1 MKRVSEKCEPLS
13 GAAIFEEIMA
23 DNFSNLLQNN
33 NHTPKKLNK
42 LQVG

>member
-1 MKRVSEKCEPLS
+1 MNRASEKCRTLS
-13 GAAIFEEIMA
+13 GIAIFEEIMT

-33 NHTPKKLNK
+33 NYTSKELNK